1 MQLATHRGRVFA
13 GQPNGSGLHQVR
25 GLPPAPRPAIG
36 AHLPRSPESPP
47 ALANLIPLAD
57 IDPAL
62 IEALL
67 DAAFGPDRFART
79 AYKVRAGTEW
89 LPALSFAA
97 LDADDMLAGTIQCW
111 PVALTD
117 QTGRKH
123 PMIMVGPVAV
133 LPDLQ
138 GTGFGKALVTAS
150 LTAIDPRAP
159 LPQVMIGDAE
169 YYGRFF
175 GFSAAHTSGWKL
187 PGPWDP
193 ARLLCRAA
201 NPAVLP
207 QEGMLGPWRG

>member
-1 MQLATHRGRVFA
+1 M
-13 GQPNGSGLHQVR
+13 
-25 GLPPAPRPAIG
+25 
-36 AHLPRSPESPP
+36 
-47 ALANLIPLAD
+47 ANLIPLAD

-62 IEALL
+62 IEQLL

-79 AYKVRAGTEW
+79 AYKVRKGTDW

-117 QTGRKH
+117 PDKGNSGARKH

-159 LPQVMIGDAE
+159 LPQVLIGDAD

-175 GFSAAHTSGWKL
+175 GFSAVHTGGWKL
-187 PGPWDP
+187 PGPWEA
-193 ARLLCRAA
+193 ARLLCRTA